1 MENVLYKS
9 IGDRSVD
16 ILRHIERYC
25 LSENKSKLEVIRVV
39 FDFLEG
45 VKERLDD
52 SFVKACLGEILCKSD
67 ENTKKAYQYENA
79 RMIRDIILNNE
90 ELAANFKNRLAA
102 IEGGSG
108 NVAAMLCNLLTT
120 NKTEWEKM
128 CMIGEMIE
136 LAKDPLY
143 MTVLTGLYISEESG
157 IKVEYIDHLGD
168 TVTHIYSR
176 MNFIQDIELVNA
188 QYDDLTKEQKEN
200 SGKGEEEKQGSPTKE
215 EVLLDII
222 RPGIAQND
230 RKMESIFEYLDSAKE
245 VIHAVKNKK
254 ETTGAICLAL
264 TECEIFIE
272 QLRFDEILSS
282 ISKYCEVDKPAYGKP
297 GKYEAKMIDL
307 KYKHLFIER
316 GIN

>member
-39 FDFLEG
+39 FDFLKG

-108 NVAAMLCNLLTT
+108 NVATMLCNLLTT

-222 RPGIAQND
+222 RQIGRAH
-230 RKMESIFEYLDSAKE
+230 
-245 VIHAVKNKK
+245 V
-254 ETTGAICLAL
+254 
-264 TECEIFIE
+264 
-272 QLRFDEILSS
+272 
-282 ISKYCEVDKPAYGKP
+282 
-297 GKYEAKMIDL
+297 
-307 KYKHLFIER
+307 
-316 GIN
+316 